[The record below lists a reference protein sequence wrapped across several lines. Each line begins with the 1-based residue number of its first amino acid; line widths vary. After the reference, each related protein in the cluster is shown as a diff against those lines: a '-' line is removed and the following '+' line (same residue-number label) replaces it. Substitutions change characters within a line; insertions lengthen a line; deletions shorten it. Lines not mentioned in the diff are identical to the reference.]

1 MNAKVYGK
9 VMLPREFP
17 QIDIHR
23 SPLFH
28 LLPLVLLITLV
39 CVPVS
44 AKGKERSSPQGPY
57 ATAENETAPA
67 VNAADLAYHSILFE
81 EFSVPAEYEKAARG
95 LVNATEDRAISRLDG
110 TRAFTK
116 IARKETPMPQDPY
129 LLVKC
134 TLLNYRMVSK
144 KARFFG
150 GAFAGT
156 SYITY
161 RVQVSDQN
169 GTQLFQRE
177 ISTENNPIAA
187 AWTFN
192 DKNLPNFLGNVLGD
206 YLSLRARKD
215 MGASAFPLESAEHI
229 DAPVGTQKP
238 ATASAPPN

>member
-1 MNAKVYGK
+1 MDAKPYIK
-9 VMLPREFP
+9 AMLPREFQ
-17 QIDIHR
+17 QIDTAR

-28 LLPLVLLITLV
+28 LLPVVLLITLV
-39 CVPVS
+39 CAPVL
-44 AKGKERSSPQGPY
+44 AKDKEKGNPQGPY

-67 VNAADLAYHSILFE
+67 VNAADLAYRSILFE

-95 LVNATEDRAISRLDG
+95 LVTATEDRAISRLDG

-116 IARKETPMPQDPY
+116 IARKDATLPQDPY

-134 TLLNYRMVSK
+134 TLLNYRLVSK

-156 SYITY
+156 SYLTY

-187 AWTFN
+187 AWSFN

-215 MGASAFPLESAEHI
+215 MGASAFPLESAEHVESP
-229 DAPVGTQKP
+229 ASTQKQ
-238 ATASAPPN
+238 ATAAAPPN